1 MAAPKTSSGLGP
13 EFTYDLAPYLKVDP
27 ALIQYEE
34 KTAIA
39 TGIEAPRGIAVGP
52 NENILVC
59 GDRAVRCFD
68 KDGKLLSEFKTSG
81 EPQCVNPSAS
91 LSSSLIPR
99 AVSRA
104 GSARSGTIYA
114 GMKDH
119 VEVYDAQGKPGG
131 AWESLGPKAFVT
143 SIAAMEKD
151 VFVADA
157 GGRVVLHY
165 DLAGKLINR
174 IGEKDESRN
183 IPGLIVPSPYC
194 HVALGAKDSIWVANP
209 GRRRMEC
216 YTFAGVIRW
225 WWGHASPKIEGFCG
239 CCNPTHFAILPDGRF
254 VTSEKGLPRV
264 KIYSASGEF
273 ESAVAAPASF
283 AEGTAGLDVAADSTG
298 RVLVLDP
305 IAKTVRIFVRKEK
318 VAAEGA
324 KQ

>member
-1 MAAPKTSSGLGP
+1 MASKSTSGLGP
-13 EFTYDLAPYLKVDP
+13 EFTYDLAPYLKVEP

-39 TGIEAPRGIAVGP
+39 TGLEAPRGISVGP
-52 NENILVC
+52 NDTLWVC
-59 GDRAVRCFD
+59 GDRAVRGFN

-81 EPQCVNPSAS
+81 EPQC
-91 LSSSLIPR
+91 I
-99 AVSRA
+99 AVA
-104 GSARSGTIYA
+104 KSGAIYV

-119 VEVYDAQGKPGG
+119 VEVFDAQGKPEG

-143 SIAAMEKD
+143 SIAAGEKD

-157 GGRVVLHY
+157 GNRVVLHY

-174 IGEKDESRN
+174 IGEKDEKKN
-183 IPGLIVPSPYC
+183 VPGLIVPSPYC
-194 HVALGAKDSIWVANP
+194 HVALGSKDSIWVANP

-216 YTFAGVIRW
+216 YNFAGDIRW
-225 WWGHASPKIEGFCG
+225 WWGKASPKIEGFCG
-239 CCNPTHFAILPDGRF
+239 CCNPTHFAILADGRF

-273 ESAVAAPASF
+273 ESVVAAPASF
-283 AEGTAGLDVAADSTG
+283 AEGTAGLDVAADSAG
-298 RVLVLDP
+298 RVFVLDP

>member
-1 MAAPKTSSGLGP
+1 MAAQKTSSGLGP
-13 EFTYDLAPYLKVDP
+13 EFTYDLTAYLKVDP

-39 TGIEAPRGIAVGP
+39 TGLEAPRGIAVGP
-52 NENILVC
+52 EDRLWVC

-81 EPQCVNPSAS
+81 EPQCLAPSAS
-91 LSSSLIPR
+91 LG
-99 AVSRA
+99 A
-104 GSARSGTIYA
+104 GSAKAGAIYV

-119 VEVYDAQGKPGG
+119 VEVFDAQGKPGG

-143 SIAAMEKD
+143 SIAAGEKD

-174 IGEKDESRN
+174 IGEKDESKN

-194 HVALGAKDSIWVANP
+194 HVALGSKDSIWVANP

-225 WWGHASPKIEGFCG
+225 WWGKASPKIEGFCG

-264 KIYSASGEF
+264 KVFSASGEF
-273 ESAVAAPASF
+273 ESVVAAPVSF

-305 IAKTVRIFVRKEK
+305 VAKTVRVFMRKEK
-318 VAAEGA
+318 DAEGGT
-324 KQ
+324 KP

>member
-1 MAAPKTSSGLGP
+1 MAAQKTSSGLGP
-13 EFTYDLAPYLKVDP
+13 EFTYDLTVYLKVDP

-39 TGIEAPRGIAVGP
+39 TGLEAPRGIAVGP
-52 NENILVC
+52 EDRLWIS

-68 KDGKLLSEFKTSG
+68 KDGKHLSEFKTTG
-81 EPQCVNPSAS
+81 EPQC
-91 LSSSLIPR
+91 I
-99 AVSRA
+99 AVAKA
-104 GSARSGTIYA
+104 GTVYV

-119 VEVYDAQGKPGG
+119 VEVYDAQGKPDG

-143 SIAAMEKD
+143 SIAAGEKD

-157 GGRVVLHY
+157 GNRVVLHY

-174 IGEKDESRN
+174 IGEKDESKN

-225 WWGHASPKIEGFCG
+225 WWGHASPKIDGFCG

-264 KIYSASGEF
+264 KVYSASGEF
-273 ESAVAAPASF
+273 ESVVAAPASF

-305 IAKTVRIFVRKEK
+305 IAKTVRVFVRKEK

>member
-1 MAAPKTSSGLGP
+1 MAAKTSSGLGP
-13 EFTYDLAPYLKVDP
+13 EFTYDLTAYLKVDP

-39 TGIEAPRGIAVGP
+39 TGLEAPRGIAVGP
-52 NENILVC
+52 EDRLWVC
-59 GDRAVRCFD
+59 GDPSTMLGVAVSESKGDQAVRCFD
-68 KDGKLLSEFKTSG
+68 KDGKLLSEFKTTG
-81 EPQCVNPSAS
+81 EPQCLTVAK
-91 LSSSLIPR
+91 
-99 AVSRA
+99 A
-104 GSARSGTIYA
+104 GTVYV

-119 VEVYDAQGKPGG
+119 VEVYDAQGKPEG

-143 SIAAMEKD
+143 SIAAGEKD

-157 GGRVVLHY
+157 GGRVVLRY
-165 DLAGKLINR
+165 CPAGSLINR
-174 IGEKDESRN
+174 IGEKNESKN

-194 HVALGAKDSIWVANP
+194 HVALGAEDSIWVANP

-216 YTFAGVIRW
+216 YTFVGVIRW

-264 KIYSASGEF
+264 KVYSASGEF
-273 ESAVAAPASF
+273 ESVVAAPVSF
-283 AEGTAGLDVAADSTG
+283 ADRTAGLDVAADSTG

-305 IAKTVRIFVRKEK
+305 VAKTVRVFVRKEK
-318 VAAEGA
+318 GAEGGP
-324 KQ
+324 KP